1 MPNKK
6 AAIKHLRQTKTRTM
20 ANILVKRKIKDLIK
34 HSQKAISDG
43 SIKEKEQALSHDFQ
57 KIVDKAAKKGIL
69 KPNAANRKKSRFM
82 KRIKSAVSA
91 K

>member
-20 ANILVKRKIKDLIK
+20 ANILVKRRIKDLIK
-34 HSQKAISDG
+34 QSQRAISDG
-43 SIKEKEQALSHDFQ
+43 SIKEKGQALSHDFQ
-57 KIVDKAAKKGIL
+57 KTVDKAAKKGVL
-69 KPNAANRKKSRFM
+69 KPNAANRKKSRFT
-82 KRIKSAVSA
+82 KRINSAALA